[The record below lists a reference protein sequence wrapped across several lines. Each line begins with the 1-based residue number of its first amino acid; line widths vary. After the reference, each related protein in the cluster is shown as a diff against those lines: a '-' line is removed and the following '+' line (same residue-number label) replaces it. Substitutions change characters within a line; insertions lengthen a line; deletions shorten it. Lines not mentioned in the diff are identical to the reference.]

1 MVCRIFFLLLLGG
14 AVIFT
19 LYELKS
25 FDLWPIFFTKDQ
37 IDEIGQLSVVK
48 DIRGDGKLFLVIS
61 RRS

>member
-48 DIRGDGKLFLVIS
+48 DIRGDGK
-61 RRS
+61 